1 MLFDI
6 HYSCDSK
13 IMNVLLLVLIMLEGL
28 PKSTIGFS
36 LPNVST
42 SNSYGKRFHGNFL
55 IILWNKYQISCLFFN
70 IRLVKKITWKRSKS
84 TFLVKI
90 TQGGK
95 KFNKIFLL
103 FRYPASLWILCHIYY
118 FNLFHLYFLIQMF
131 TSFKRQIKRTIKSRD
146 LRIFT
151 RHFSSRAQCACG
163 KYLLKLVITR

>member
-13 IMNVLLLVLIMLEGL
+13 IMNVVLLVLIMLEGL

-36 LPNVST
+36 LSNVST
-42 SNSYGKRFHGNFL
+42 SNSYGKWFHGNL
-55 IILWNKYQISCLFFN
+55 NSIMKQISN
-70 IRLVKKITWKRSKS
+70 IRIVKKNYVKKKQSNFSCQNNTMWKI
-84 TFLVKI
+84 V
-90 TQGGK
+90 
-95 KFNKIFLL
+95 NKIFLL

-146 LRIFT
+146 LRIST